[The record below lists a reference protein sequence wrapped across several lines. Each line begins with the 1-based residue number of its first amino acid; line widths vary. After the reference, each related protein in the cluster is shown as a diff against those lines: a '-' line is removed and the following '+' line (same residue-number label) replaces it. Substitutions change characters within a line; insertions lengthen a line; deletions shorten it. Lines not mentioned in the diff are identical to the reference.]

1 MFINVIMEGVSDFL
15 VMIFFIVVIKVIYV
29 YKIMW
34 LKCIGELIG
43 DFKILV
49 GINFIG
55 VIII

>member
-1 MFINVIMEGVSDFL
+1 MEGVSDFL

-34 LKCIGELIG
+34 FKCIGEFIG

>member
-1 MFINVIMEGVSDFL
+1 MFINVITEGVSDFL
-15 VMIFFIVVIKVIYV
+15 VMIFFIAVIKVIYV

-34 LKCIGELIG
+34 FKCIGEFIG